1 MPSPTS
7 VAQAPEG
14 DTAAPS
20 DPQDFSRRIVR
31 ALSFGSGSAR
41 AAQRK
46 NAAAVPSTKI
56 KRSVSFARTKRDGA
70 RPAAAADDPEPSVLD
85 HVGEFLRPIVTFE
98 LTVIESA
105 ERYREGANVH
115 GHDGRAAAVLQRGW
129 QQKRQ
134 VDAARAE
141 LVRAV
146 RPPAR
151 ASGGCAVVRG

>member
-41 AAQRK
+41 AQRK

-56 KRSVSFARTKRDGA
+56 KRSVSFDRTKRDGA
-70 RPAAAADDPEPSVLD
+70 RPAAADDDPEPSVLD
-85 HVGEFLRPIVTFE
+85 HVGEFLRPIVRLFLFE
-98 LTVIESA
+98 QILLLMKPT
-105 ERYREGANVH
+105 
-115 GHDGRAAAVLQRGW
+115 L
-129 QQKRQ
+129 RQ
-134 VDAARAE
+134 
-141 LVRAV
+141 L
-146 RPPAR
+146 
-151 ASGGCAVVRG
+151 GC